1 MKYDEKI
8 NRVYDLVKE
17 IVDIMNT
24 MSLKELQ
31 MFKLEY
37 EIAFK
42 KVELNK
48 LKNEEVKDNV

>member
-1 MKYDEKI
+1 MKHEEKI

-37 EIAFK
+37 EIIFK
-42 KVELNK
+42 QIELNK
-48 LKNEEVKDNV
+48 LKSEEVKEIC